1 MRNACVI
8 YGCYLVVV
16 AMHEAGHWIAA
27 SLSRFPI
34 REFRVGPFQ
43 WLSET
48 GWGAAWRGRNI
59 LTGIVRVRLTRY
71 KSAFGLRYVTF
82 QLAGSFANFVTGLCG
97 LFVSSRLP
105 RSNGAGF
112 LAWWSAGSLAIGALN
127 LLPAQGAGLKSDGL
141 ALFDAL
147 FRGKLRKIRFVVS
160 FLETKDEFLGA
171 LRKKDLARAKE
182 ISRAELALAEGISD
196 TDGISKMLAVLHKI
210 LSITDQDL
218 LEPEPTPDSSTALT
232 ES

>member
-1 MRNACVI
+1 M
-8 YGCYLVVV
+8 V
-16 AMHEAGHWIAA
+16 AMHEAGHWTAA

-48 GWGAAWRGRNI
+48 GWRAAWRGRNI

-82 QLAGSFANFVTGLCG
+82 QLAGSFANFLTGLCG
-97 LFVSSRLP
+97 LFVFSRMP
-105 RSNGAGF
+105 RSDGAGF
-112 LAWWSAGSLAIGALN
+112 IALWPLGSLAVGGLN

-147 FRGKLRKIRFVVS
+147 FRGKLRKIRFALS
-160 FLETKDEFLGA
+160 FIETKDEFLGA
-171 LRKKDLARAKE
+171 LRRKDLARAKA
-182 ISRAELALAEGISD
+182 ISKAELALAEGISD

-210 LSITDQDL
+210 LTITDQDL
-218 LEPEPTPDSSTALT
+218 LEDGPTPDASAELT